1 MRVTGGLVQL
11 SCRPGWT
18 GALVM
23 KRSVFWQVLLT
34 LVVVQPVLMAVG
46 SGGVSASDDLL
57 LADFEGETYGE
68 WQVTGEAFGGGP
80 ARGALP
86 GQMSVDG
93 FAGRGLVNSF
103 LGGDDATGT
112 LTSPEFRIERRYLSF
127 LIGGGRSEKLS
138 LELLVA
144 GRVVRSATGSNDVPG
159 GSEQLTAES
168 FELSDLAGQLAVVR
182 VVDAAQGSWGH
193 INVDQIVQTDV
204 RPRGYLTNVERTFKA
219 GSRYLQIPV
228 RNGGA
233 KRVVTVLV
241 DGEPV
246 VRNEIE
252 LADGAADWWAPL
264 DISGWRDRQVT
275 LRVDRLHEDSGAL
288 QNVGESDV
296 LRDAA
301 ELYGEPLRGQFH
313 FSPRRGWNND
323 PNGCVYYNGE
333 YHLFFQH
340 NPYGWSWG
348 NMHWGHA
355 VSRDLVHWEE
365 LGDVLQ
371 PDELGPMFSGSAV
384 VDWNNTSGFGSEGR
398 PPLVLIYTAAGSPTV
413 QCLAYST
420 DGRKFVKYAGNPV
433 LGEVTGGNRDPKVF
447 WHAVTKQWV
456 MVLYVEQQGRHTV
469 HFFVSPNLR
478 EWKLASV
485 TEGDASGGRY
495 LFECPDFFE
504 LSVDGD
510 SARRRWVLLGANSE
524 YGVGGFDGLG
534 FRPEQQRLAGQRGRG
549 FYAAQSFSD
558 VPDGR
563 RILIGWWQTET
574 RGMPFNQSMTV
585 PLELG
590 LRDTSEG
597 VRLTYAPVRELSTLR
612 GGTQSLGKLELRPG
626 ARNPLGGMEA
636 ELADVELEFEP
647 GEARSV
653 VLTVRDVVVEYDV
666 QKQEVVVAGHRA
678 AAPLQSGRQR
688 LRVLC
693 DRTGVEVF
701 ASAGLCYVPMP
712 VNVNSQNRRLHLE
725 SRGGTAVVHSV
736 EVHELR
742 SAWQRGGER

>member
-1 MRVTGGLVQL
+1 MAASERQ
-11 SCRPGWT
+11 RRI
-18 GALVM
+18 GAAVM
-23 KRSVFWQVLLT
+23 TESGRARRLVLL
-34 LVVVQPVLMAVG
+34 LLAVVCGLCDMGAEIVE
-46 SGGVSASDDLL
+46 ASDDLL
-57 LADFEGETYGE
+57 VADFEGETYGE
-68 WQVTGEAFGGGP
+68 WQVTGEAFGSGP

-93 FAGRGLVNSF
+93 FAGVGLVNSF
-103 LGGDDATGT
+103 VGGDDATGT
-112 LTSPEFRIERRYLSF
+112 LTSPVFRIERGYLSF
-127 LIGGGRSEKLS
+127 LIGGGRSDQLA
-138 LELLVA
+138 LQLLVD

-159 GSEQLTAES
+159 GSEQLVAES
-168 FELSDLAGQLAVVR
+168 FDLTELSGRMAVVR
-182 VVDAAQGSWGH
+182 VLDGAKGSWGH

-204 RPRGYLTNVERTFKA
+204 RPRGYVTNVERSLRAKT
-219 GSRYLQIPV
+219 RYLQLPV
-228 RNGGA
+228 RNGAA
-233 KRVVTVLV
+233 KRVVTLLV

-246 VRNEIE
+246 VQNEIE
-252 LADGAADWWAPL
+252 LADGAVDWWAPL
-264 DISGWRDRQVT
+264 DISGWRDREVT
-275 LRVDRLHEDSGAL
+275 LRVDRLHEDSAAL
-288 QNVGESDV
+288 QNVGESDE

-384 VDWNNTSGFGSEGR
+384 VDWNNTSGFGADGR

-447 WHAVTKQWV
+447 WHADTRQWV
-456 MVLYVEQQGRHTV
+456 MVLYVEQRGRHTV
-469 HFFVSPNLR
+469 QFFVSPNLR
-478 EWKLASV
+478 DWKLASV
-485 TEGDASGGRY
+485 TEGDAVGGRY

-504 LSVDGD
+504 LSVDGEA
-510 SARRRWVLLGANSE
+510 ARRKWVLLAANGE
-524 YGVGGFDGLG
+524 YGVGGFDGVG
-534 FRPEQQRLAGQRGRG
+534 FQPEQQRLAGQRGRG

-574 RGMPFNQSMTV
+574 RGMPFNQSMTI

-590 LRDTSEG
+590 LRETTEG
-597 VRLTYAPVRELSTLR
+597 VRLTFAPVRELSALR
-612 GGTQSLGKLELRPG
+612 RGVQSLGELELRPG
-626 ARNPLGGMEA
+626 QRNPLEGMES

-647 GEARSV
+647 GTAGAV
-653 VLTVRDVVVEYDV
+653 VLTVRGVVVEYDV
-666 QKQEVVVAGHRA
+666 RKQELVVAGHRV
-678 AAPLQSGRQR
+678 AAPLQSGRQH

-701 ASAGLCYVPMP
+701 ASGGLCYVPMP
-712 VNVNSQNRRLHLE
+712 LNVDSQNRRLYLE
-725 SRGGTAVVHSV
+725 ARGGTAVVHSV
-736 EVHELR
+736 EVHALR
-742 SAWQRGGER
+742 SAWSRGGER

>member
-1 MRVTGGLVQL
+1 MTCCVRAWWL
-11 SCRPGWT
+11 
-18 GALVM
+18 
-23 KRSVFWQVLLT
+23 
-34 LVVVQPVLMAVG
+34 
-46 SGGVSASDDLL
+46 VSALLAVSWWICGTGVATAAWSDDLL
-57 LADFEGETYGE
+57 VADFEGETYGE
-68 WQVTGEAFGGGP
+68 WLATGGAFGTGP

-86 GQMSVDG
+86 GQMSVEG

-103 LGGDDATGT
+103 CGGDDATGT
-112 LTSPEFRIERRYLSF
+112 LTSPAFRIERGYLSF
-127 LIGGGRSEKLS
+127 LIGGGRSERLS
-138 LELLVA
+138 LQLLVD

-159 GSEQLTAES
+159 GSEHLVAES
-168 FELSDLAGQLAVVR
+168 FDLTEFKGRMAVLR
-182 VVDAAQGSWGH
+182 VLDEAAGSWGH
-193 INVDQIVQTDV
+193 INVDQIVQTDI
-204 RPRGYLTNVERTFKA
+204 RPRGYLTDVERSLQART
-219 GSRYLQIPV
+219 RYLQIPV
-228 RNGGA
+228 RNGAA
-233 KRVVTVLV
+233 KRLVTVLV
-241 DGEPV
+241 DGEVV

-264 DISGWRDRQVT
+264 DISGWRDRTVT
-275 LRVDRLHEDSGAL
+275 LRVDRLHEDSAAL
-288 QNVGESDV
+288 QNVGESDE

-301 ELYGEPLRGQFH
+301 ELYAEPLRGQFH

-384 VDWNNTSGFGSEGR
+384 VDWKNTSGFGEGGR

-413 QCLAYST
+413 QCLAWST
-420 DGRKFVKYAGNPV
+420 DGRKFKKYSGNPV
-433 LGEVTGGNRDPKVF
+433 LGQVTGGNRDPKVF
-447 WHAVTKQWV
+447 WHAGTQQWV

-469 HFFVSPNLR
+469 HFFTSANLR

-485 TEGDASGGRY
+485 SEGDAGGGRY

-504 LSVDGD
+504 LAVSGD
-510 SARRRWVLLGANSE
+510 VLRRKWVLLGASGE
-524 YGVGGFDGLG
+524 YGVGGFDGVG
-534 FRPEQQRLAGQRGRG
+534 FQPEQQRLAGQGGRG

-574 RGMPFNQSMTV
+574 RGMPFNQSMTI

-590 LRDTSEG
+590 LRETSEG
-597 VRLTYAPVRELSTLR
+597 ARLTFAPVRELSSLR
-612 GGTQSLGKLELRPG
+612 GGVRSLGMQELRPG
-626 ARNPLGGMEA
+626 QRNPLEGVEA

-647 GEARSV
+647 VGARSV

-666 QKQEVVVAGHRA
+666 LKQELVVAGHRA

-701 ASAGLCYVPMP
+701 GSGGLCYVPLP
-712 VNVNSQNRRLHLE
+712 VNVNSQNRRLYLE

-736 EVHELR
+736 EVYELR

>member
-1 MRVTGGLVQL
+1 MMRGGWCSVLV
-11 SCRPGWT
+11 
-18 GALVM
+18 AV
-23 KRSVFWQVLLT
+23 VAVVAVLL
-34 LVVVQPVLMAVG
+34 LVCVSGAGVVA
-46 SGGVSASDDLL
+46 AAEDLV

-68 WQVTGEAFGGGP
+68 WQVTGAAFGSGP

-86 GQMSVDG
+86 GQMSVEG
-93 FAGRGLVNSF
+93 FAGGGLVNSF
-103 LGGDDATGT
+103 FGGDD
-112 LTSPEFRIERRYLSF
+112 
-127 LIGGGRSEKLS
+127 
-138 LELLVA
+138 
-144 GRVVRSATGSNDVPG
+144 ATGSNDVPG
-159 GSEQLTAES
+159 GSEQLTVES
-168 FELSDLAGQLAVVR
+168 FELGDLAGQMAVLR
-182 VVDAAQGSWGH
+182 VLDAAQGSWGH

-204 RPRGYLTNVERTFKA
+204 RPRGYLTNVERTFTA

-228 RNGGA
+228 RNGAA
-233 KRVVTVLV
+233 KRVVTLLV

-246 VRNEIE
+246 VRNDIE

-264 DISGWRDRQVT
+264 DISGWRDRQLT
-275 LRVDRLHEDSGAL
+275 LRVDRLHEESAAL
-288 QNVGESDV
+288 QNVGETDE
-296 LRDAA
+296 LRDAGD
-301 ELYGEPLRGQFH
+301 LYAEPLRGQFH

-323 PNGCVYYNGE
+323 PNGCVYFNGE

-384 VDWNNTSGFGSEGR
+384 VDWKNTSGFGEGGR

-420 DGRKFVKYAGNPV
+420 DGRKFVKYSGNPV
-433 LGEVTGGNRDPKVF
+433 LGQVTGGNRDPKVF
-447 WHAVTKQWV
+447 WHAGTSQWV
-456 MVLYVEQQGRHTV
+456 MVLYVEQAGVHTV
-469 HFFVSPNLR
+469 HFFTSANLR
-478 EWKLASV
+478 EWHLASV
-485 TEGDASGGRY
+485 TEGDGGGGRY
-495 LFECPDFFE
+495 LFECPDLFE
-504 LSVDGD
+504 LSVGGD
-510 SARRRWVLLGANSE
+510 AAQRRWVLLGANSE
-524 YGVGGFDGLG
+524 YGVGGFDGVR
-534 FRPEQQRLAGQRGRG
+534 FAAEQQRLAGQRGRG

-590 LRDTSEG
+590 LRETMEG
-597 VRLTYAPVRELSTLR
+597 VRLTFAPVRELLSLR
-612 GGTQSLGKLELRPG
+612 GGVHSLGELSLRPG
-626 ARNPLGGMEA
+626 MRNPLEGLEG
-636 ELADVELEFEP
+636 ELWDVELEFEP

-666 QKQEVVVAGHRA
+666 ERQELVVGGQRA
-678 AAPLQSGRQR
+678 AAPL
-688 LRVLC
+688 
-693 DRTGVEVF
+693 
-701 ASAGLCYVPMP
+701 P

-725 SRGGTAVVHSV
+725 ARGGTALVHGA
-736 EVHELR
+736 EVYELR
-742 SAWQRGGER
+742 SAWQRGEER